1 MQKKGFT
8 LIELLVVIAIIALLL
23 AILLP
28 SLNKVKEIAK
38 SLVCRTN
45 IRSLTTG
52 LKLHVESN
60 DQKLLWY
67 DSNPGEG
74 DLWMQQIEDQT
85 GNIDKVRYCPSSY
98 G

>member
-1 MQKKGFT
+1 MTLTVLGFGVLGERIMQKKGFT

-28 SLNKVKEIAK
+28 GLNKVKDSAK

-67 DSNPGEG
+67 DSTPGEVTCG
-74 DLWMQQIEDQT
+74 CS
-85 GNIDKVRYCPSSY
+85 R
-98 G
+98 